1 MTEFFDRE
9 RLTSAPWKNGGGV
22 TREIVRVPAGSGLD
36 DFTWRVSLA
45 EISADGP
52 FSTFAGVDRVIVLL
66 SGAGVHLTSSDGTVD
81 HRLDTPLE
89 PFAFAGE
96 RETSASRI
104 GGASSDFNVMTRRG
118 SVRAD
123 VRIIRAGERLDAARA
138 GVLFAARGAWSVR
151 TDAETHS
158 LAENSGVWWDGESS
172 AWDLIP
178 ERGGSALIAVRVDTI
193 AKRDAE

>member
-1 MTEFFDRE
+1 MTGLFE
-9 RLTSAPWKNGGGV
+9 RDQLPPVPWKNGGGV

-66 SGAGVHLTSSDGTVD
+66 SGAGVHLTSSGGAVR

-96 RETSASRI
+96 REISASLI

-138 GVLFAARGAWSVR
+138 GVLFAARGVWSVR
-151 TDAETHS
+151 IDDEMYS
-158 LAENSGVWWDGESS
+158 LRENGGVWWDGEAR
-172 AWDLIP
+172 AWNLVP
-178 ERGGSALIAVRVDTI
+178 ERADSALIAVTI
-193 AKRDAE
+193 QRSE